1 MAVIEEIDEQVQEMG
16 GEEGK
21 PEGDA
26 DEIGKVGTV
35 GAGATVL
42 EDIASPVFFTAA
54 CSRHARILFAP
65 FRVLIGQVVTVE
77 GFF

>member
-26 DEIGKVGTV
+26 DEIGKVGII

-42 EDIASPVFFTAA
+42 EDIASPVFYGG
-54 CSRHARILFAP
+54 LF
-65 FRVLIGQVVTVE
+65 
-77 GFF
+77 

>member
-26 DEIGKVGTV
+26 DEIGKVSIV

-42 EDIASPVFFTAA
+42 EDIASPVFL
-54 CSRHARILFAP
+54 RRL
-65 FRVLIGQVVTVE
+65 VLDMLGSCLPPSE
-77 GFF
+77 Y